1 MARRGDRS
9 LAALLL
15 AQRLEPVGAAPLKAA
30 EYWPVVEACPELEV
44 LLDAGAD
51 EIAART
57 GVEGTLA
64 GRMRALL
71 DGATTFAFRLD
82 QLEQAGLRVV
92 ASVDGEYPA
101 GLLAL
106 GRGAPP
112 LLYGYGDFGLLS
124 PTGGGAAGGAADGA
138 VVVGPS
144 GPRADGDP
152 GWAALQLAV
161 DGGGAAVG
169 VLAGGLARA
178 VRDPEVR
185 RHIVGG
191 RLCLCSPFPPD
202 APETE
207 ASTEARARVLAALK

>member
-51 EIAART
+51 EIAARA
-57 GVEGTLA
+57 GVEGA
-64 GRMRALL
+64 VAERMRALL
-71 DGATTFAFRLD
+71 DGATSFAFRLD

-124 PTGGGAAGGAADGA
+124 PSGGGVGAL
-138 VVVGPS
+138 VVGPS

-161 DGGGAAVG
+161 DGGGGAVG

-185 RHIVGG
+185 RHIVSG

-207 ASTEARARVLAALK
+207 ASAEARARVLSALT